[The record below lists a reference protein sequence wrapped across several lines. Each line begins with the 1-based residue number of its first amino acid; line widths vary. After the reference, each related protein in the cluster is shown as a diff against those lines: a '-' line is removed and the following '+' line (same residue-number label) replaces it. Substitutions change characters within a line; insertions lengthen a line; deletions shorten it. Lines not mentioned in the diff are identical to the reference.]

1 MINHDY
7 LVDTSWCDSGGYCDF
22 LPIRGH
28 QNLGFKSFK
37 NKTRARKSLINQLIL
52 NKFDFAPSVLTPL
65 CKIAYWY
72 DPQLLK
78 KRNWSVL
85 ILAMKVLKDMLMH
98 GEIFVPAQNVA
109 IAIDLNVVALT
120 IMIERKDYAIY

>member
-52 NKFDFAPSVLTPL
+52 NKFDLAPFILTPL

-72 DPQLLK
+72 DPELLK
-78 KRNWSVL
+78 AWTPSETVTSWGYVTEKAFLFDVDTK
-85 ILAMKVLKDMLMH
+85 IPHKK
-98 GEIFVPAQNVA
+98 IQ
-109 IAIDLNVVALT
+109 DLVDNIREKL
-120 IMIERKDYAIY
+120 D